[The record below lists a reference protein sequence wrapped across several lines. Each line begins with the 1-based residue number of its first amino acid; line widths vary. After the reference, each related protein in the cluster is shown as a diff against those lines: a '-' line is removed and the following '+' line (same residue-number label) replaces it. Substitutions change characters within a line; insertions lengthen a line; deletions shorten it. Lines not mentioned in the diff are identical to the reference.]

1 MINFVYSKGDLINGE
16 KKSVKSPKNINSL
29 FIYFQAD
36 FHKMSKEPVEF
47 ISMWYYTDYG
57 IYSIKLHQNA

>member
-1 MINFVYSKGDLINGE
+1 MERKR
-16 KKSVKSPKNINSL
+16 KKSMKSPKNINSL
-29 FIYFQAD
+29 FIYFQTD
-36 FHKMSKEPVEF
+36 FHKMSKEAVEF